1 MQTVTKNC
9 KNCKTSFTITYYL
22 TVADEAT
29 DICNRCWNKRVSHYW
44 TSTRDVLKDNPKS
57 SGSNYADSLTSYYSS
72 KKKDNKKDNKPKS
85 GAALYLDNLI
95 PESKLKKEQK
105 KDKKN
110 KHKDKEKGKKDAAV
124 VVTAPNIPWLTNHSN
139 GSKEPLMN
147 SGLEFNVDSLLNKL
161 KGA

>member
-29 DICNRCWNKRVSHYW
+29 DICNRCWNKRVSSYW
-44 TSTRDVLKDNPKS
+44 TSTRDVLKNNHKS
-57 SGSNYADSLTSYYSS
+57 SHSYTDSLTSYSYSS
-72 KKKDNKKDNKPKS
+72 KKTNFKPKS
-85 GAALYLDNLI
+85 GIALYLDNLI
-95 PESKLKKEQK
+95 PESKLKK
-105 KDKKN
+105 KDKK
-110 KHKDKEKGKKDAAV
+110 KKKKKEV
-124 VVTAPNIPWLTNHSN
+124 SSIVTTPNIPWLTNHSN

-147 SGLEFNVDSLLNKL
+147 SGLDHNVNSLLNKL